1 MGTTEMQS
9 TKTTYIARRDADS
22 YMSKATSVQKSE
34 ILKKDARTRARYLE
48 SSPPLNSH
56 FPF

>member
-9 TKTTYIARRDADS
+9 TKTTYIVRDDADS

-56 FPF
+56 FLF

>member
-22 YMSKATSVQKSE
+22 YMSKATSVQKSK